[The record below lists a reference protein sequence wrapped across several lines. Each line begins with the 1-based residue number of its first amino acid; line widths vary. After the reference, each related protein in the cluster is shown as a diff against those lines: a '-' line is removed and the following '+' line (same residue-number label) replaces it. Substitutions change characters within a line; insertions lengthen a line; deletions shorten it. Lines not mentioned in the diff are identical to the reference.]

1 MCTFAHVIEVLTKKT
16 KVTKRAEIQIRIL
29 ALNFYITKMFTGQQ
43 YFLLIIQTKTPNLI
57 GAQVVH
63 FCLTMYM
70 REVKVSCAYKI
81 IMPIA

>member
-43 YFLLIIQTKTPNLI
+43 YHTKYFTERAEWGIQHRHSIKRGRVKLIFDTPSSL
-57 GAQVVH
+57 
-63 FCLTMYM
+63 F
-70 REVKVSCAYKI
+70 
-81 IMPIA
+81 